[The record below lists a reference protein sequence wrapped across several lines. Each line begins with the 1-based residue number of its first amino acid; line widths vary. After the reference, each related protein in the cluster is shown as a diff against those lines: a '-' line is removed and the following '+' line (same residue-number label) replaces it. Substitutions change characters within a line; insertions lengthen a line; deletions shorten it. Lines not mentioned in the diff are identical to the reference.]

1 MSRLSPLKISTLSLM
16 QEAYIITGLRSAV
29 GKANRGGFRNYRPD
43 DLAAD
48 VIKALIASVPQLDPG
63 RVDDLIVG
71 CAVPEAEQGMQMGRW
86 IALLSLP
93 QSVSGVIVNRYCG
106 SGLETIAMG
115 VAKIKAGMADCVIAG
130 GTESM
135 SMVPIMGHKTS
146 LNYNIASEHPEW
158 YLGMGLTAEEVAVD
172 YKVTREDMD
181 TFAYHSHQKALKA
194 IEQGYFESQIVP
206 VEVEEV
212 LIAAGGQKVTT
223 KTIVKVDEGPRADT
237 SLEAL
242 ASLRPVFRN
251 NGTVTA
257 GNSSQTSDGAS
268 FVLIMSERMMKEL
281 GLEPRLRMVG
291 YATEG
296 IDPRIMGMGPI
307 KAVPKVLK
315 QTGMKSSDLDVIEL
329 NEAFASQSLAVIREL
344 DLDPSKV
351 NPNGGA
357 IALGHPLGCSGAKLS
372 VQVMHELERTGKKYG
387 MVTACV
393 GGGQGVAG
401 IYESL
406 Q

>member
-1 MSRLSPLKISTLSLM
+1 MK
-16 QEAYIITGLRSAV
+16 EAYIVTGFRSAV
-29 GKANRGGFRNYRPD
+29 GKSKRGGFRNYRPD

-48 VIKALIASVPQLDPG
+48 VIKGLIASVPELDPS

-71 CAVPEAEQGMQMGRW
+71 CAVPEAEQGMQMARW
-86 IALLSLP
+86 ISLLSLP
-93 QSVSGVIVNRYCG
+93 QNVSGVTVNRYCG

-115 VAKIKAGMADCVIAG
+115 VAKVKSGMADCIIAG

-135 SMVPIMGHKTS
+135 SMVPIMGHKVS
-146 LNYNIASEHPEW
+146 LNYKLASEHPDW
-158 YLGMGLTAEEVAVD
+158 YLGMGLTAEEVAAD
-172 YKVTREDMD
+172 YNISREDMD
-181 TFAYHSHQKALKA
+181 EFSYHSHMKALNA
-194 IEQGYFESQIVP
+194 IKNGYFEDQIVP

-212 LIAAGGQKVTT
+212 LIGAGGERIAKKHV
-223 KTIVKVDEGPRADT
+223 VKVDEGPRADT
-237 SLEAL
+237 SMEAL
-242 ASLRPVFRN
+242 AKLRPVFRN
-251 NGTVTA
+251 KGTVTA
-257 GNSSQTSDGAS
+257 GNSSQTSDGAA
-268 FVLIMSERMMKEL
+268 FVLIMSEAMVKEL
-281 GLEPRLRMVG
+281 NLEPKLRMAG

-315 QTGMKSSDLDVIEL
+315 QTGMNLNDIDIVEL
-329 NEAFASQSLAVIREL
+329 NEAFASQSLAVIR
-344 DLDPSKV
+344 DLGIDPARV

-357 IALGHPLGCSGAKLS
+357 ISLGHPLGCTGGKLT
-372 VQVMHELERTGKKYG
+372 VQLMHELARTNKKYG